1 MQISALTGS
10 ILSANQHR
18 QLLQHPHPALLSFEC
33 HDDDSFSELAHIIDT
48 SNAKT
53 QLASSMDTTMQL
65 LANEAH
71 TPILFYYFENPN
83 TIQLPLI
90 PTWLNHNE

>member
-1 MQISALTGS
+1 VQINTDSCFS
-10 ILSANQHR
+10 ILT
-18 QLLQHPHPALLSFEC
+18 LLYYPLNVTMMIHFLN
-33 HDDDSFSELAHIIDT
+33 LAHIIDT

-53 QLASSMDTTMQL
+53 QLASSVDTTMQL

-71 TPILFYYFENPN
+71 TPILFHYFENPN

-90 PTWLNHNE
+90 LTWLNHNEWYD